1 MCIRRPFLSDRIV
14 AWQQVT
20 AEGLGA
26 FHAQKATVA
35 APSAEALART
45 AAALVHSA
53 DAVADAA
60 ELLQKKPADASHDVH
75 ATVREAVGDSADQ
88 AWPKRSLQAATPQ
101 AQGAT
106 VPPAAGVDAA
116 PINVALPHALT
127 SVAPPAT
134 ASTERTSPTTFFG

>member
-1 MCIRRPFLSDRIV
+1 MI
-14 AWQQVT
+14 
-20 AEGLGA
+20 AEGLDA
-26 FHAQKATVA
+26 VHAQQATVA

-45 AAALVHSA
+45 VAALVHA
-53 DAVADAA
+53 TDAVADAVD
-60 ELLQKKPADASHDVH
+60 LLQKNPVDPFDDVH
-75 ATVREAVGDSADQ
+75 ATVLETVGESGDP